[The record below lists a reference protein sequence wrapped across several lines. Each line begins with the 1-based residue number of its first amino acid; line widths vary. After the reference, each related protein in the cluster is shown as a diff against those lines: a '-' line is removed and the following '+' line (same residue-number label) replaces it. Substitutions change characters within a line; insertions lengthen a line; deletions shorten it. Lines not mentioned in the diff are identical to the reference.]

1 VFVIFPSDQTFRLR
15 KNPRP
20 AHRSVLAGPPA
31 LSIPPEEQALIET
44 AAGLSFQTA
53 AVVTV
58 GRGQLAS
65 RLALRGNA
73 VLWCPDA
80 WLADQCA
87 NESAR
92 SSQDVVLRPRVHCQ
106 PDWPPGPFDLAAVP
120 LASGGSEEL
129 ALETLEAAWLS
140 LRAGGH
146 LIAGIPAASAAWLRK
161 SLAVFSP
168 ELTEAVWPGPRKNP
182 ISVFTVVSSGRLKR
196 HRNWQCQL
204 AFRDQGR
211 LIRLV
216 TRPGVFAHRQL
227 DNGARQLLN
236 AAEVP
241 PGSSVLDIG
250 CGSGAV
256 ALGLAARDPSIRVL
270 AVDSYTRAI
279 QCTELGRELNG
290 LENVR
295 TLLSHTGAFGEP
307 ASFDLAVAN
316 PPYFSSY
323 QIAELFCTAA
333 AKHLKP
339 HGQLLIVTK
348 TPDWFQQRMPD
359 WFEEV
364 AVRPSGR
371 YFIASGRTPRR
382 AGG

>member
-1 VFVIFPSDQTFRLR
+1 MR

-20 AHRSVLAGPPA
+20 THRSVLAGPPA
-31 LSIPPEEQALIET
+31 LAVPPEEQALIET
-44 AAGLSFQTA
+44 AAGLSFDTA
-53 AVVTV
+53 AVGTV

-65 RLALRGNA
+65 RLALRGDA
-73 VLWCPDA
+73 LLWCPEA
-80 WLADQCA
+80 WLAAQCE
-87 NESAR
+87 NEAAR
-92 SSQDVVLRPRVHCQ
+92 SSQDVARRPRVHCQ

-120 LASGGSEEL
+120 LASGGVEEL

-140 LRAGGH
+140 LRAGGN

-161 SLAVFSP
+161 SLAVFTP
-168 ELTEAVWPGPRKNP
+168 ELTEITWHGARKNP
-182 ISVFTVVSSGRLKR
+182 VSVFTAVSTGTLKR
-196 HRNWQCQL
+196 RRNWQCEL

-227 DNGARQLLN
+227 DHGARQLLN
-236 AAEVP
+236 ATEVP

-256 ALGLAARDPSIRVL
+256 GLGLAARDPSIQVL
-270 AVDSYTRAI
+270 AVDSHTRAI
-279 QCTELGRELNG
+279 QCTEFGRELNG

-295 TLLSHTGAFGEP
+295 TLLSHDGVFGEP

-333 AKHLKP
+333 AKHLQS

-348 TPDWFQQRMPD
+348 TPDWFQQRLPD

-364 AVRPSGR
+364 AIKPSGR

-382 AGG
+382 GGG